1 MIRQNTKLIGICAI
15 ALLWLLAAHAVC
27 VAQCQGGS
35 CRVPVVRAAAKAPR
49 LVRQRV
55 ERRPV
60 VRWIL
65 QGR

>member
-1 MIRQNTKLIGICAI
+1 MRE
-15 ALLWLLAAHAVC
+15 ALLLAAIAFACLVPLDAH
-27 VAQCQGGS
+27 AQCQGGN
-35 CRVPVVRAAAKAPR
+35 CRVPVLRAAAKAPR

-60 VRWIL
+60 VRWIF